1 MSDGVDLDTL
11 VAQLD
16 ALFDLASAEPDV
28 AMSRH
33 VPRVYA
39 AAGVDWQRWTT
50 PTFAERFNGLMVRGA
65 PRVGQV
71 FAACFPSA
79 EVLDQWLDVA
89 EAGDLLLSHH
99 PIDIRNGSAH
109 GRWAEGFVPISAAHM
124 EQIAAGRLSMYACH
138 APMDISLT
146 VGTTA
151 AIVEALSGTVESS
164 FWPYGQG
171 FAGRICAVPRRTSE
185 ELVRDVESIFDIDV
199 LDLAGPWR
207 EVIDRVAIVAGIG
220 DHVAEMAEAER
231 LGADAYLTGE
241 IHVRIEG
248 ERGRANFAE
257 VQRFARDTTMTLI
270 GVSHAASEDLVMRT
284 QLARWFRQHVPVPY
298 TTVAEPE
305 WWR

>member
-11 VAQLD
+11 VEDLD
-16 ALFDLASAEPDV
+16 ALFDLASADPDV

-39 AAGVDWQRWTT
+39 AAGLDWQRWAT
-50 PTFAERFNGLMVRGA
+50 PTFAERYNGLMVRGA
-65 PRVGQV
+65 DRVGHV

-89 EAGDLLLSHH
+89 ESGDLLLTHH
-99 PIDIRNGSAH
+99 PIDIRNGSAR
-109 GRWAEGFVPISAAHM
+109 GGWGQGFVPIGAARM
-124 EQIAAGRLSMYACH
+124 ERIAAGGLSMYACH
-138 APMDISLT
+138 APMDTSLA

-164 FWPYGQG
+164 FWPYGRG
-171 FAGRICAVPRRTSE
+171 YAGRVCLVRRRTSE
-185 ELVRDVESIFDIDV
+185 ELVREVEQIFDVDV
-199 LDLAGPWR
+199 LDLAGPR
-207 EVIDRVAIVAGIG
+207 RDVIDRIAVVAGIG
-220 DHVAEMAEAER
+220 DQVAEMAEAER

-257 VQRFARDTTMTLI
+257 VQRFSRDTTMTLI

-298 TTVAEPE
+298 TPIAEPQ